1 MNLTDADGA
10 VTKSYTYDAFGV
22 EQNIDDADTNAF
34 RYCGEYYDA
43 ETGTIYLRARYY
55 SPTTGR
61 FISRDTFVGRKEDP
75 LSLNK
80 YTYCANNPVI
90 FTDPQGLDYYYYYGE
105 DQAKAAAI
113 NIEEL
118 EAFGQT
124 VHPYL
129 ITSESGFTNNWNE
142 MNTTEEDSIIINMH
156 GSPNSVSNINLDD
169 INSKNAD
176 YVYLLSCS
184 AGDQYT
190 SNNFAERFYNANSFS
205 CMVAC
210 DGTHFRGIQQ
220 RKTTGIFAL
229 IRKQLGIP
237 DEYVNLSVRRKLPDE
252 FIGPPTPS
260 KGFVTYSKNSS
271 GSVEVK
277 SIGNSFKGVS
287 ALIAATRRSRKDE

>member
-1 MNLTDADGA
+1 MERQQRVINITQMDCGRVRQSTARQSIISGMATSRLLWTWMTVTGTALRFMFVAQICWRNSASRVAMSRRIISIIHRMPMGDVVNLTDADGA

-129 ITSESGFTNNWNE
+129 
-142 MNTTEEDSIIINMH
+142 
-156 GSPNSVSNINLDD
+156 
-169 INSKNAD
+169 
-176 YVYLLSCS
+176 
-184 AGDQYT
+184 
-190 SNNFAERFYNANSFS
+190 
-205 CMVAC
+205 
-210 DGTHFRGIQQ
+210 
-220 RKTTGIFAL
+220 RKH
-229 IRKQLGIP
+229 
-237 DEYVNLSVRRKLPDE
+237 
-252 FIGPPTPS
+252 
-260 KGFVTYSKNSS
+260 
-271 GSVEVK
+271 
-277 SIGNSFKGVS
+277 
-287 ALIAATRRSRKDE
+287 